1 MLLSDFDYH
10 LPDHLIAQ
18 HPPAVR
24 GASRLLHVAGTSL
37 TMASL
42 PILPAC
48 LPPAT

>member
-37 TMASL
+37 SDGQFAD
-42 PILPAC
+42 LPAC
-48 LPPAT
+48 LPRAT